1 MLRRYLFAL
10 GFSNHANRSFFG
22 SVKKVLG
29 TGLPNRFVVL
39 CRILERVIQGV

>member
-1 MLRRYLFAL
+1 MLRRHLFVL
-10 GFSNHANRSFFG
+10 GFSRHANCSFFG
-22 SVKKVLG
+22 SVNKVLG